1 MGEIGNVF
9 DVFER
14 VYHLLIQANTVSQK
28 QLCDIVIEPTEA
40 RNFGMFEISKC
51 REIFDIGY
59 LTAIEKFKD
68 LGYLK

>member
-1 MGEIGNVF
+1 MGNVL

-28 QLCDIVIEPTEA
+28 QLCDIVIEPVEA

-59 LTAIEKFKD
+59 AAAMDKFKE
-68 LGYLK
+68 LGLA